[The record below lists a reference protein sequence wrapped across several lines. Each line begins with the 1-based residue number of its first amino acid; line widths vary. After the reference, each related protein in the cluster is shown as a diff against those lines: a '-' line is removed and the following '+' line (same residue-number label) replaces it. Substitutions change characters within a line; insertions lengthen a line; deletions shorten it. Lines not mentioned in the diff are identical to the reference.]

1 MSLPFD
7 SQGPNEP
14 PPSPLSGRKR
24 SRRQRLG
31 DPQNVRLVITLL
43 VIGSVLPLLLLPI
56 TSFAGRVALAIAVGI
71 ALFVAMSI
79 KRESD
84 RIARRDEERASPRC
98 RLCGRRYDEPLE
110 AVTNETTK
118 RCAECGRPSVGSTET
133 AGSGEA

>member
-1 MSLPFD
+1 
-7 SQGPNEP
+7 
-14 PPSPLSGRKR
+14 
-24 SRRQRLG
+24 
-31 DPQNVRLVITLL
+31 LVITLL

-56 TSFAGRVALAIAVGI
+56 TSFPGRVALAIAVGI

-110 AVTNETTK
+110 AVTSETAK
-118 RCAECGRPSVGSTET
+118 RCAECGRPSVGS
-133 AGSGEA
+133 GSAVGPEEA